1 MRAWLEGRAIRVSLV
16 GVAAAAIIVAQGGAG
31 RGGRGAAGA
40 SGGSGGRGGGMANA
54 RATAFDPH
62 DLSGYW
68 ELGPEDKSIPAADLA
83 PGVTK
88 AVLDK
93 MALEDAV
100 SLRWCRPLGLPA
112 VMDNGRPLD
121 IQQGKWEIL
130 IAPEANASPR
140 HLYFNRPHIDPN
152 IFDPASMGDSIAHW
166 EGETLIVD
174 TIGFH
179 PKDGRMLIPGG
190 GFRTEKS
197 HLVERYKLLKNGTV
211 LSVTFTWTDPKVF
224 RTPHTYEYRYTKAA
238 AGYEPRMGIPCDP
251 FDAERTEFIERAF
264 TPAQKAAAEAA
275 SIEAKAAAKAAA
287 AAKTAAARRSA
298 GAGAASGGQAGSRT
312 ATAPAKSAAK

>member
-1 MRAWLEGRAIRVSLV
+1 MKHLLVGRAARVGLV
-16 GVAAAAIIVAQGGAG
+16 GVATVAIIVAQGG
-31 RGGRGAAGA
+31 RGGANAGPAGA
-40 SGGSGGRGGGMANA
+40 SGGSGGRGGNAMAP
-54 RATAFDPH
+54 AFDPH

-68 ELGPEDKSIPAADLA
+68 ELGPENKSIPAAELV

-88 AVLDK
+88 PVLDK
-93 MALEDAV
+93 VALDDAV

-140 HLYFNRPHIDPN
+140 HLDFDRPHIDSN
-152 IFDPASMGDSIAHW
+152 IFDPASVGDSVAHW
-166 EGETLIVD
+166 EGDTLIVD
-174 TIGFH
+174 TVGFH
-179 PKDGRMLIPGG
+179 PKDGRMAIPGG

-211 LSVTFTWTDPKVF
+211 LSATFTWTDPKVF
-224 RTPHTYEYRYTKAA
+224 RTPHTYEFRYTKAA
-238 AGYEPRMGIPCDP
+238 AGYEPRVGIPCDP
-251 FDAERTEFIERAF
+251 FDAERTEFITRTF

-275 SIEAKAAAKAAA
+275 SIEAKAAAAAKRA
-287 AAKTAAARRSA
+287 AAK
-298 GAGAASGGQAGSRT
+298 GAGAATGGKT
-312 ATAPAKSAAK
+312 TAKSAVATAKQPAGAAK